1 MSRTQPTAAEREK
14 LARLARMVATGHRLG
29 LSVDECL
36 RAVHTDVLLER
47 GRYDPRLGQYDR
59 IEEAFAPRTG
69 YHARRK
75 RSLRG

>member
-1 MSRTQPTAAEREK
+1 MSRTHWTPDERDK
-14 LARLARMVATGHRLG
+14 MQRLVQMVATGHRLG

-69 YHARRK
+69 YHARRE